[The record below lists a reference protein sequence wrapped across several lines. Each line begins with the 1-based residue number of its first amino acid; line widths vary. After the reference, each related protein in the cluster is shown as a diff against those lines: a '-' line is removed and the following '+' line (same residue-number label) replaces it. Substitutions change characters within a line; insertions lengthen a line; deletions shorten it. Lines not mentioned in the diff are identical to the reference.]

1 MKDFKVLKAR
11 AKADNVIEVDIYGDI
26 IATESEQTSYED
38 VTPLYIKDFLAFAGN
53 RELEININS
62 LGGDVNAG
70 IAIYNMLK
78 NYKNTKRVYVQ
89 GIAGSISS
97 VIAMAGDEIYMADNA
112 QLMIHRAWC
121 IQAGNAQEMQKA
133 VDFLNKL
140 DGIIADVYMTKVTK
154 KDVTRYDIL
163 NMMSDETWLTGVEAS
178 KIFDIKLSGAQ
189 QVYAKAGDISRLK
202 KMPDSV
208 KAMLLNERKEKEK
221 QLEIEKEKL
230 NLLLLTKGA

>member
-97 VIAMAGDEIYMADNA
+97 VIAMAGDEIYMAD
-112 QLMIHRAWC
+112 
-121 IQAGNAQEMQKA
+121 
-133 VDFLNKL
+133 
-140 DGIIADVYMTKVTK
+140 
-154 KDVTRYDIL
+154 
-163 NMMSDETWLTGVEAS
+163 
-178 KIFDIKLSGAQ
+178 
-189 QVYAKAGDISRLK
+189 
-202 KMPDSV
+202 MP
-208 KAMLLNERKEKEK
+208 N
-221 QLEIEKEKL
+221 
-230 NLLLLTKGA
+230 